1 MNFKRISENDAAEL
15 TDSILVS
22 VAAEGGDEP
31 SAGVIWMAEGN
42 IVSDE
47 GPLDIPAAM
56 VLATTLADE
65 QGRNTVY
72 VLCEPEDMVWKDEW
86 GAVN

>member
-1 MNFKRISENDAAEL
+1 MNFRRISEREAAEL
-15 TDSILVS
+15 TDCILVS
-22 VAAEGGDEP
+22 IGAEGEDEA

-47 GPLDIPAAM
+47 GPLDVPAAM

-65 QGRNTVY
+65 QGKNTVY
-72 VLCEPEDMVWKDEW
+72 VLCQPQDLVWKDGW
-86 GAVN
+86 GTVN